1 MRVWNCRKIRS
12 TRIQIKAHESN
23 TCHSTCLG
31 GLLDN
36 KAWLRGLGSRDKA
49 DLEVGSKAKTEQF
62 GGQPGGWRW
71 RLSSSGGQPGGQQWK
86 ADLKAGDGGVAG
98 GQRQWQLRGR
108 PSLGL
113 EGGRRRRLSGSS
125 RVGPDRGAQIS
136 GSGGTGRD
144 GRAETSSSA

>member
-1 MRVWNCRKIRS
+1 M
-12 TRIQIKAHESN
+12 
-23 TCHSTCLG
+23 
-31 GLLDN
+31 
-36 KAWLRGLGSRDKA
+36 
-49 DLEVGSKAKTEQF
+49 KTEQF
-62 GGQPGGWRW
+62 WRST
-71 RLSSSGGQPGGQQWK
+71 RRSTVKSRSEGRRRRSS
-86 ADLKAGDGGVAG
+86 GGVAG

-144 GRAETSSSA
+144 SRAETSSSA